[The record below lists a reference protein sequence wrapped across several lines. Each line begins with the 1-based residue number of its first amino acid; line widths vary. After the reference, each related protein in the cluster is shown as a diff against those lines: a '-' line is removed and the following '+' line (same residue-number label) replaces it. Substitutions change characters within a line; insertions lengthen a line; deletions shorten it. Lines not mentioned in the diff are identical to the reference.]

1 MVNNNIIKTLL
12 MLSFIIFGSYVMNA
26 QKLKNI
32 KYFNKSELIAFPFGK
47 TFICSNIY
55 EASKDLKKTRQ
66 IELSYNMSILFK
78 EDGYIEATNFG
89 TNNKAGQT
97 GVIYSKKGKIKVDVI
112 SLLSDRSHTIK
123 TYNVKIIDGNVHLIE
138 DRWIGGDN
146 LSYLIFKPEK

>member
-1 MVNNNIIKTLL
+1 MLL
-12 MLSFIIFGSYVMNA
+12 ILSFVIFGSSIGNA

-32 KYFNKSELIAFPFGK
+32 KYFNKSELIVFPFNK

-55 EASKDLKKTRQ
+55 EASKNLKKTRQ
-66 IELSYNMSILFK
+66 IELNYNMSILFK
-78 EDGYIEATNFG
+78 EDGFIETTNFG
-89 TNNKAGQT
+89 TSNKDGQS
-97 GVIYSKKGKIKVDVI
+97 GIIYSKKGKIKVDVI